1 MLCICAKAVSLPFPP
16 SVQKNATAGRRS
28 LFAVRYARTGE
39 ETDQAQTGVP
49 ITTKSKD
56 DGSFLAGGMLGKCLR
71 RASIIDFQ

>member
-1 MLCICAKAVSLPFPP
+1 MLCICAKAVSQPFPP

-28 LFAVRYARTGE
+28 LFAVKYARTGE

-56 DGSFLAGGMLGKCLR
+56 EGSFLAGRMLAECLR
-71 RASIIDFQ
+71 RASITDLQ